1 MIEDQ
6 LVATI
11 RAIVEE
17 PLRPGPGARPIVLGI
32 GDDAAAWQPS
42 RSHLSVIT
50 TDALI
55 DGVHFFGERMNA
67 RNIGYRSM
75 AANISDIAAMGA
87 RPVLATVALGVAPAA
102 QEAWLLE
109 LYQGMQAV
117 AQRYGARIV
126 GGDITRAP
134 VTMLSITV
142 VGEVRRAHLRRRDVG
157 RANDVVAVTGPLGA
171 SRAGLELLRN
181 EGAQVGQDMRAR
193 ALRAF
198 ETPEPRVRE
207 GRWLAASVNVRA
219 MMDCSDGLS
228 TDLGRLA
235 RASGCGALIDH
246 VPIDDAAQSVASSVG
261 ADAREYALH
270 GGEDFELIVTIKPR
284 AFAHLARRFEQRFGR
299 ALLPVGVLEKNEGL
313 RIREASETRP
323 LAAAGWDHL
332 A

>member
-1 MIEDQ
+1 MTEDQ
-6 LVATI
+6 LIAAI

-17 PLRPGPGARPIVLGI
+17 SSRQGPGRRPIVLGI

-55 DGVHFFGERMNA
+55 DGVHFFGDRMSA
-67 RNIGYRSM
+67 RNIGHRSM

-87 RPVLATVALGVAPAA
+87 RPVLATVALGVTPAT
-102 QEAWLLE
+102 QEAWLSE
-109 LYQGMQAV
+109 LYRGMHGV
-117 AQRYGARIV
+117 AQRHGARIA

-134 VTMLSITV
+134 ATMLSITV
-142 VGEVRRAHLRRRDVG
+142 VGEVRRSHLRRRDAG
-157 RANDVVAVTGPLGA
+157 RAKDVVAVTGPLGA
-171 SRAGLELLRN
+171 SRAGLELLRR
-181 EGAQVGQDMRAR
+181 EGVEVAPEVRAR
-193 ALRAF
+193 ALGAF
-198 ETPEPRVRE
+198 ETPQARVRE
-207 GRWLAASVNVRA
+207 GRWLAASVNVHA

-235 RASGCGALIDH
+235 RASGCGALIEQ
-246 VPIDDAAQSVASSVG
+246 VPVDDSARAVANAVG
-261 ADAREYALH
+261 GDALEYALN
-270 GGEDFELIVTIKPR
+270 GGEDFELIVAIKPR
-284 AFAHLARRFEQRFGR
+284 AFAHLVKLFKQRFGR

-323 LAAAGWDHL
+323 LTAAGWEHL

>member
-1 MIEDQ
+1 MTEDQ
-6 LVATI
+6 LVAAI

-17 PLRPGPGARPIVLGI
+17 SSRQVPGPRPIALGI

-55 DGVHFFGERMNA
+55 DGVHFFGERMSA

-75 AANISDIAAMGA
+75 AANMSDIAAMGA

-109 LYQGMQAV
+109 LYEGMQGV
-117 AQRYGARIV
+117 ARGHGARIA

-134 VTMLSITV
+134 ATMLSITV
-142 VGEVRRAHLRRRDVG
+142 VGEVRRAHLRRRDAG

-181 EGAQVGQDMRAR
+181 EGIQVAQDMRER

-198 ETPEPRVRE
+198 ETPQARVRE

-219 MMDCSDGLS
+219 MMDCSDGLAA
-228 TDLGRLA
+228 DLGRLA
-235 RASGCGALIDH
+235 RASGCGALIEH
-246 VPIDDAAQSVASSVG
+246 VPVDDAAQAVAGAAG
-261 ADAREYALH
+261 ADARAYALN

-299 ALLPVGVLEKNEGL
+299 TLLPVGVLEKNEGL
-313 RIREASETRP
+313 RIREASGTRP
-323 LAAAGWDHL
+323 LLAAGWDHL